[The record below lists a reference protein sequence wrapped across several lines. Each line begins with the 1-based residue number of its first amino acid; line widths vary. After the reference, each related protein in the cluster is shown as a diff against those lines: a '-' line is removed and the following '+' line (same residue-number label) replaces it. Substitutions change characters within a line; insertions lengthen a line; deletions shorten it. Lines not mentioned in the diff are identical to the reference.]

1 VVQDALDQHKK
12 FHAENHKI
20 RSQAKR
26 LLPSGGRAGQFYD
39 HPEQYGGVQ
48 CLIPVPPEDIA
59 LLIETYVPHNIFHFC
74 SDELHHAT
82 TGALVQLGNPPVKQE
97 TAWSIF
103 AQVLAMVHLMGI
115 TEGM

>member
-20 RSQAKR
+20 QSQSKW
-26 LLPSGGRAGQFYD
+26 LLPSGGRAGQFYN
-39 HPEQYGGVQ
+39 HLEQYGGVQ
-48 CLIPVPPEDIA
+48 CLIPVPPEHIA
-59 LLIETYVPHNIFHFC
+59 LLIETYVPNNILHFC
-74 SDELHHAT
+74 TDELHYAT

-97 TAWSIF
+97 TVWSIF
-103 AQVLAMVHLMGI
+103 TQVLAMVRLMGI